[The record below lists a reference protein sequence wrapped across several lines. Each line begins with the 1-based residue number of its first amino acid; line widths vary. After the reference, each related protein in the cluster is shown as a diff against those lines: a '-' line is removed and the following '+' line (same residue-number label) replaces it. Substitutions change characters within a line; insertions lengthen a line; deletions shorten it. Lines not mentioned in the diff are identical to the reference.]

1 MIRTS
6 ALTLA
11 VVLAL
16 MGGTARADGEKTY
29 DSVCSACHASGV
41 AGAPK
46 VGERKV
52 WGPLIKEGQAIL
64 TAHGYVGVRAMP
76 PKGGKP
82 DLSLEDF
89 ASALVVM
96 VNRSG
101 GNWTT
106 PDDKRLQAIR
116 AEIVKREKELAAKGA
131 GK

>member
-6 ALTLA
+6 ALPLA